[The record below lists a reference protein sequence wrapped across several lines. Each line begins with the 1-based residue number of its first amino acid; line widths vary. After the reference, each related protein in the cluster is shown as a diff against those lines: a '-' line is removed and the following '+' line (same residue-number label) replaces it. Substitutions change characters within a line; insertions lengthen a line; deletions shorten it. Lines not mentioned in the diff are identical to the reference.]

1 MPFAICIKIHGKKHC
16 FPLPVPVPTHHGPD
30 PGPINFP
37 ELELA
42 TTILTVAPDLKDV
55 AFAKELTAIAR
66 RFVDGVKSGL
76 PNGVE
81 LDEVKT

>member
-1 MPFAICIKIHGKKHC
+1 MSFVICFKIHGHKHC
-16 FPLPVPVPTHHGPD
+16 FPIPDLVQQVPGHGPV
-30 PGPINFP
+30 NFP

-42 TTILTVAPDLKDV
+42 TTILTVAPHLKDA

-76 PNGVE
+76 PTGVE